1 MQRLERLVQD
11 MEGSLSL
18 QHPDSSSATLQAEP
32 REAVAGNQ
40 LAAEQSSP
48 GGTTQSGFLF
58 RNDSKRSAGEHKSQ
72 SDSASSSQ
80 LPALTIVVGRGNRSY
95 GTSVL
100 KSVVEAMLQERGIP
114 CSVAPRNA
122 GRLIVVGEDLAAYA
136 EQQRG
141 ELRKR
146 TYQQLTR
153 WQYGLVGGGLS
164 VLLSATYLVPLIL
177 EHAG

>member
-11 MEGSLSL
+11 MEGSISL

-32 REAVAGNQ
+32 QKAVSENQ
-40 LAAEQSSP
+40 RAAQQSSP
-48 GGTTQSGFLF
+48 GGTTQRGVPS
-58 RNDSKRSAGEHKSQ
+58 RNDRQHSAGEHKSQ

-80 LPALTIVVGRGNRSY
+80 VPALIVVVGCGNRSY
-95 GTSVL
+95 GTAVL

-114 CSVAPRNA
+114 CSVAPHNE
-122 GRLIVVGEDLAAYA
+122 GRLIVVGKDLAAYA
-136 EQQRG
+136 EQQQG

>member
-11 MEGSLSL
+11 MEGSISL

-32 REAVAGNQ
+32 QEAVAENQ
-40 LAAEQSSP
+40 RTAEQSSP
-48 GGTTQSGFLF
+48 GGAAQSGFPS
-58 RNDSKRSAGEHKSQ
+58 RKDRKRSVGEHKSQ
-72 SDSASSSQ
+72 SDSASSNQ

-95 GTSVL
+95 GPSVL

-114 CSVAPRNA
+114 CCIAPRNE
-122 GRLIVVGEDLAAYA
+122 GRLIILGEDLAAYA

-146 TYQQLTR
+146 TSL
-153 WQYGLVGGGLS
+153 
-164 VLLSATYLVPLIL
+164 
-177 EHAG
+177 